1 MVSVAIVS
9 VVLFAALC
17 IVAHSLKTSCAII
30 DHRNFYVKPEVL
42 LRCPESGRFGPPP
55 EPLRRNHGLIYCHE
69 RRIATPD
76 STYHWEEVAGPKY
89 PQTRS
94 QTGENARDS
103 VVIDACFCSCTAS
116 IVAQSST
123 LPKFHYPDLLFP
135 EIHSIELHRGS
146 LHQILA

>member
-9 VVLFAALC
+9 VVLFAASR

-42 LRCPESGRFGPPP
+42 LGCPESERFGPPP

-94 QTGENARDS
+94 QTEGMHRVSLLCLTSPANAIAKVITSPTQVLLIFKENARDS
-103 VVIDACFCSCTAS
+103 VV
-116 IVAQSST
+116 
-123 LPKFHYPDLLFP
+123 
-135 EIHSIELHRGS
+135 
-146 LHQILA
+146 